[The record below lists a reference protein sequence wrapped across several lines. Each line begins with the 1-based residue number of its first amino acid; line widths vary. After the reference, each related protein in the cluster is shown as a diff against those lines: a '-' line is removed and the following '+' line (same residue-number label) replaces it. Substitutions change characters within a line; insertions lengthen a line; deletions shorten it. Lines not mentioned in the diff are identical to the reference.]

1 MGGGGGKMGLQGQT
15 SNFVDPTPFVQYEQ
29 NQGALGQMSNYAGE
43 GLAGSTMAAQGL
55 AGNDFQAASN
65 MWSALAGEQGAQ
77 MSETGTLANYTNQAN
92 ALGSQEAGSLGGIIG
107 ALG

>member
-1 MGGGGGKMGLQGQT
+1 MSTGGKAGLMGNT

-29 NQGALGQMSNYAGE
+29 AQGALNQTSRYSSE
-43 GLAGSTMAAQGL
+43 GLSGSTMEAQGL

-77 MSETGTLANYTNQAN
+77 MSEQGTLANYTNQAN
-92 ALGSQEAGSLGGIIG
+92 AQAGQEAGALGGLIG
-107 ALG
+107 AAV